1 MRFWSMADGQ
11 NQVEHGQDTIR
22 HLENEIHF
30 QRRAGPRGVEYNQ
43 RFLMSTL
50 TQISP
55 PKSRR
60 SPVLRILLWL
70 MLALIVIVA
79 GLVGY
84 AYNVAHAALPQL
96 EGRLQIRGLSA
107 PVTVTRDGHGV
118 PTIEAASL
126 DDLFFTQGYVTAQDR
141 LWQMDVM
148 RRYGGGE
155 LSEILGDG
163 LLRLDREQRILGL
176 REAARKAL
184 ELASPRDRAFYE
196 AYARGVNAYIETHG
210 DRLPIEFRILHYA
223 PKQWQPEDSAV
234 IANSMVKDLN
244 YHYFY
249 DALSREK
256 ILAKLGPELT
266 ADLYVNRSW
275 HDRPPTV
282 MREDLTEPDNTGNS
296 DDEDDDDSPDN
307 SVTRKFPARAPKS
320 LPVQASGAKAPPE
333 ESGLIAALKALRHPK
348 ADFSKIPEALSAHAL
363 PTGALPIQALS
374 IEPWLTGSSTIESSA
389 IEEVPVNGSNDW
401 VVSGAHTV
409 TGKPLLSNDMHLGHQ
424 MPNLWYEAHLHS
436 GPLDVAG
443 VTLPGM
449 PYVIVGHNQRIAW
462 GFTNVGPTVT
472 DVFIENFNQEGAYQT
487 PSGWVQ
493 PEHRAEVIHVKG
505 KPDVH
510 VDVMIT
516 RHGPVI
522 TELVPGET
530 RPLALRWT
538 LYDGLHIP
546 FFDVNT
552 AQNWD
557 EFQRAFS
564 QLDAPGQNVVYADV
578 DGNIGY
584 HTTGKVPIR
593 AAGDGSLPV
602 SGADNAHEWISYI
615 PFEKLPSIYNPPS
628 GIIATANGRI
638 APDGYPNSISM
649 EWEAPWR
656 TARIYHVL
664 ESGRQ
669 FSVADMLA
677 LQTDI
682 QSEAVLFAAERLVYA
697 VDHAAKPSARAKQAA
712 DLMRSWDGRMLA
724 ASAAPTI
731 AENSIGEL
739 RRLLLEAKL
748 GRAPSESRKEADSEL
763 YKETEKNVVDWKTY
777 SWLQRSVWMENILL
791 HRPKRWL
798 PDQYPNYDELLTA
811 AVEAAVNHPQAPKDL
826 ASWRWGAF
834 NAVDIQH
841 PILGKIPVIKHW
853 SGPGVQEQSG
863 SGYTVKAVT
872 PYHGPSE
879 RFTANMANLDES
891 TLNTVTGQGGNFLS
905 PYYMDQWKAWYG
917 GTTFSLPFTTKAVE
931 AAKTHR
937 VVLEPGK

>member
-1 MRFWSMADGQ
+1 
-11 NQVEHGQDTIR
+11 
-22 HLENEIHF
+22 
-30 QRRAGPRGVEYNQ
+30 
-43 RFLMSTL
+43 MST
-50 TQISP
+50 QAEISP

-60 SPVLRILLWL
+60 TFPSSISRILLWL
-70 MLALIVIVA
+70 LLAVVVLPA
-79 GLVGY
+79 GVVGY
-84 AYNVAHAALPQL
+84 AYYVAHSALPQL
-96 EGRLQIRGLSA
+96 DGRLQISGLSA

-118 PTIEAASL
+118 PAIEAASFT
-126 DDLFFTQGYVTAQDR
+126 DLFFAQGFVTAQDR

-148 RRYGGGE
+148 RRYGSGE
-155 LSEILGDG
+155 LSEIFGEDTLKV
-163 LLRLDREQRILGL
+163 DREQRILGL
-176 REAARKAL
+176 RAAAKKAIQM
-184 ELASPRDRAFYE
+184 ASPRDRSFLE
-196 AYARGVNAYIETHG
+196 AYTRGVNAYIGTRG
-210 DRLPIEFRILHYA
+210 GRLPIEFRMLRYA
-223 PKQWQPEDSAV
+223 PKPWSMEDSVV
-234 IANSMVKDLN
+234 IAYVLVKDLN
-244 YHYFY
+244 YHYFF

-282 MREDLTEPDNTGNS
+282 MREDLTEPDNTGGS

-307 SVTRKFPARAPKS
+307 SVTQRRVP
-320 LPVQASGAKAPPE
+320 
-333 ESGLIAALKALRHPK
+333 LIAPVAAPVEDL
-348 ADFSKIPEALSAHAL
+348 
-363 PTGALPIQALS
+363 
-374 IEPWLTGSSTIESSA
+374 
-389 IEEVPVNGSNDW
+389 PVNGSNDW

-409 TGKPLLSNDMHLGHQ
+409 TGKPLLSNDMHLNHQ
-424 MPNLWYEAHLHS
+424 MPNLWYEVHLHS
-436 GPLDVAG
+436 GTFDVAG

-449 PYVIVGHNQRIAW
+449 LYVIVGHNQRIAW

-472 DVFIENFNQEGAYQT
+472 DVYIENFNAQGAYQT
-487 PSGWVQ
+487 PTGWVQ

-505 KPDVH
+505 KPDVN
-510 VDVMIT
+510 VDVKLT

-522 TELVPGET
+522 TELVAGET

-546 FFDVNT
+546 LFDVDS
-552 AQNWD
+552 AQNWE
-557 EFQRAFS
+557 EFRRAFS
-564 QLDAPGQNVVYADV
+564 QLDAPGQNVVYADI

-584 HTTGKVPIR
+584 QATGKVPIR

-602 SGADNAHEWISYI
+602 SGADNAHEWTSYI
-615 PFEKLPSIYNPPS
+615 PFEKLPSVYNPPS

-638 APDGYPNSISM
+638 TPDGYPNSISM

-669 FSVADMLA
+669 FSAADMLA

-682 QSEAVLFAAERLVYA
+682 QSEATLFAAERLVYA

-724 ASAAPTI
+724 TSAAPTI
-731 AENSIGEL
+731 AENAIGEL

-748 GRAPSESRKEADSEL
+748 GAAPSESRKDADSEL
-763 YKETEKNVVDWKTY
+763 FKETQKNAVNWTTY

-798 PDQYPNYDELLTA
+798 PEQYPNYDELLTA
-811 AVEAAVNHPQAPKDL
+811 AVEGAVNHPQAPKDL

-834 NAVDIQH
+834 NAVEIQH
-841 PILGKIPVIKHW
+841 PILGKIPVIRRW
-853 SGPGVQEQSG
+853 SGPGVREQSG

-872 PYHGPSE
+872 LHHGPSE
-879 RFTANMANLDES
+879 RFTANLADLDQS

-905 PYYMDQWKAWYG
+905 PYYMDQWKAWYD
-917 GTTFSLPFTTKAVE
+917 GTTFPLPFSAKAVD
-931 AAKTHR
+931 AAKAHR
-937 VVLEPGK
+937 LVLEPIR